1 METKDHVRVILND
14 TFNIISETY
23 KYQKEDCHFASAGKS
38 RLIFPKKSD
47 GTIRVSEQE
56 LRFIFVEQLN
66 EYVRKNWDVYYSVET
81 PTEYNYRF
89 SGASGPVCHGT
100 EANTVCLSHSLRFPL
115 PAFSGGSPGRK
126 ARSDRRIPAD
136 FAKL

>member
-1 METKDHVRVILND
+1 METKDHVRIILND
-14 TFNIISETY
+14 TFNIIGETY
-23 KYQKEDCHFASAGKS
+23 KYQKEDCHFAPAGKS

-81 PTEYNYRF
+81 NR
-89 SGASGPVCHGT
+89 V
-100 EANTVCLSHSLRFPL
+100 
-115 PAFSGGSPGRK
+115 
-126 ARSDRRIPAD
+126 
-136 FAKL
+136 